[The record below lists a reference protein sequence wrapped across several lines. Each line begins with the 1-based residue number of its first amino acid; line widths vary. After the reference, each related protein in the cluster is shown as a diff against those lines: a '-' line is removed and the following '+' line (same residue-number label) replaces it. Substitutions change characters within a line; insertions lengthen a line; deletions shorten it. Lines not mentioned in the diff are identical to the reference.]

1 TPYLGAVAGACFA
14 ECWTELF
21 PVTIASAPKGGPAF
35 AGKSGR
41 NTANACEAIAMETT
55 MVVAAHFMVGALI
68 KIHRH
73 EQANSCVIT
82 ATMSR
87 GQRIPS

>member
-1 TPYLGAVAGACFA
+1 
-14 ECWTELF
+14 
-21 PVTIASAPKGGPAF
+21 
-35 AGKSGR
+35 
-41 NTANACEAIAMETT
+41 

-87 GQRIPS
+87 GQRVEDNAFHLRFQFAILGFRIFFHADATVRLPCPQFPGRPR